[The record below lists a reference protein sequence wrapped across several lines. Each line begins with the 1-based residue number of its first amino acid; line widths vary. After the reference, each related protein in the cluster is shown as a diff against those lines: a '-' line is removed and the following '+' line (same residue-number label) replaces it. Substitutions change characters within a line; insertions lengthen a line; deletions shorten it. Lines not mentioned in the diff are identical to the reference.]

1 MSKSLTICLSLLALT
16 LIVGV
21 LLHLKSRLKSERE
34 AFIRGYPFPIHL
46 RQKLLMRYPHWEGEQ
61 MQLALR
67 ALRQYFLVCLEAGA
81 AGGGKAIGMPSKAV
95 DEAWHEFIL
104 MSRHYTEFCRHAFGR
119 YLHHNPESMLR
130 RGIDDALVNTLHQLR
145 TKPGGTTGWSTW
157 SGIPLLFA
165 ADRAL
170 GVTDGYF
177 YDTGAM
183 SRLEHKRQLKQLKSE
198 GSDWAIENHDT
209 SSWFGFDPDG
219 VNVGGGW
226 SSCGGGGGDGGG
238 CGGGCSS

>member
-1 MSKSLTICLSLLALT
+1 MSKSLIICLSILALI

-21 LLHLKSRLKSERE
+21 LIHLRGKLKSERE

-81 AGGGKAIGMPSKAV
+81 AAGGKAVGMPSKAV

-119 YLHHNPESMLR
+119 YLHHNPESMLKH
-130 RGIDDALVNTLHQLR
+130 GIDDALVNTLQQFK
-145 TKPGGTTGWSTW
+145 TKPGGVSGWSTW
-157 SGIPLLFA
+157 AGIPLLFA

-170 GVTDGYF
+170 GVTDGYH
-177 YDTGAM
+177 YDAEAM
-183 SRLEHKRQLKQLKSE
+183 SRLEHKRQLRNAKSGGGDWTADSSD
-198 GSDWAIENHDT
+198 GSG
-209 SSWFGFDPDG
+209 WFGFDL
-219 VNVGGGW
+219 GGTG
-226 SSCGGGGGDGGG
+226 SGDAGGSCGGSGG
-238 CGGGCSS
+238 CGGGCGS